1 MRGVVAPERGKGI
14 KAAILHGWIRRM
26 SSPGDDLLEDRLI
39 ALEIRLTY
47 FERMAEDMSDVL
59 VDQSRTIDVLTAQ
72 LRRLRERME
81 EARTDG
87 EGSPQ
92 DDRPPPHY

>member
-1 MRGVVAPERGKGI
+1 MNAT
-14 KAAILHGWIRRM
+14 
-26 SSPGDDLLEDRLI
+26 GDDALDDRLI
-39 ALEIRLTY
+39 ALEIRLAH

-59 VDQSRTIDVLTAQ
+59 AEQARTIDLLQAQ
-72 LRRLRERME
+72 LNRLRQRME
-81 EARTDG
+81 EIRVEG

>member
-1 MRGVVAPERGKGI
+1 M
-14 KAAILHGWIRRM
+14 M
-26 SSPGDDLLEDRLI
+26 SSSEDRLT
-39 ALEIRLTY
+39 ALEIRLAH

-59 VDQSRTIDVLTAQ
+59 VGQAATIDLLTAQ

-81 EARTDG
+81 EMRLDDG
-87 EGSPQ
+87 AGSPQ